1 MAGYLPSAQ
10 ARKGKKNLN
19 DARNLRDEWKDIIP
33 NGDLIALQNRITMC
47 VISPQWFGIQLII
60 ILVMRATE
68 MGVGLDSKRGL
79 RKVSH
84 ARAYRKYAEETLH
97 IAMVSIPS
105 SESPQETTYLTFA
118 RRSLNE
124 PGILTSKLDR
134 TKHTTTRSNL
144 HAPSLQQR
152 PPIDLTSATRTC
164 SQLLSRAP
172 AG

>member
-1 MAGYLPSAQ
+1 MEGHYSQ
-10 ARKGKKNLN
+10 RRF
-19 DARNLRDEWKDIIP
+19 DR
-33 NGDLIALQNRITMC
+33 
-47 VISPQWFGIQLII
+47 SPKSDHDVCNFTAVVWHSELII

-97 IAMVSIPS
+97 IATVSIPS
-105 SESPQETTYLTFA
+105 SESPQETTYLAFG

-124 PGILTSKLDR
+124 PGILTSLDPH
-134 TKHTTTRSNL
+134 TKHTTTRNNL

-164 SQLLSRAP
+164 SQLLSRVP